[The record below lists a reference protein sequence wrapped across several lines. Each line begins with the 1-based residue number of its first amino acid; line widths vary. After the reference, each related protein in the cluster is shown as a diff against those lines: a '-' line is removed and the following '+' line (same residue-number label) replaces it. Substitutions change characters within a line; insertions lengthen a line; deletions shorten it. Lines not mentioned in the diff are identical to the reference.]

1 MRSFKEGLES
11 CLYRSFA
18 QIQTQVQKYECN
30 LEEIIE
36 KLQASDS
43 KFEIAEKEFLDKD
56 DDVSK
61 ILDDRFFIAC
71 TITMYQDKMLLWQN
85 QNGKKCKIKIKANS
99 RSTPNVVAVS

>member
-1 MRSFKEGLES
+1 MLVQKFSK
-11 CLYRSFA
+11 
-18 QIQTQVQKYECN
+18 IQMQVQKYECN

-61 ILDDRFFIAC
+61 
-71 TITMYQDKMLLWQN
+71 TIN
-85 QNGKKCKIKIKANS
+85 N
-99 RSTPNVVAVS
+99 R

>member
-1 MRSFKEGLES
+1 M
-11 CLYRSFA
+11 YRSVA

-61 ILDDRFFIAC
+61 TLDDRFNI
-71 TITMYQDKMLLWQN
+71 TITIS
-85 QNGKKCKIKIKANS
+85 G
-99 RSTPNVVAVS
+99 

>member
-1 MRSFKEGLES
+1 M
-11 CLYRSFA
+11 
-18 QIQTQVQKYECN
+18 QKYECN

-71 TITMYQDKMLLWQN
+71 TITIS
-85 QNGKKCKIKIKANS
+85 G
-99 RSTPNVVAVS
+99 

>member
-1 MRSFKEGLES
+1 MKRCRDKRSFKEDLES

-71 TITMYQDKMLLWQN
+71 TITIS
-85 QNGKKCKIKIKANS
+85 G
-99 RSTPNVVAVS
+99 

>member
-1 MRSFKEGLES
+1 M
-11 CLYRSFA
+11 YRSFA

-71 TITMYQDKMLLWQN
+71 TITMYQDKMLLVPN
-85 QNGKKCKIKIKANS
+85 RNGKTTKCKIKIEANT

>member
-1 MRSFKEGLES
+1 M
-11 CLYRSFA
+11 
-18 QIQTQVQKYECN
+18 QKYECN

-61 ILDDRFFIAC
+61 ILDDRFLCMHINN
-71 TITMYQDKMLLWQN
+71 IRIKSYYMKKRQNSKQN
-85 QNGKKCKIKIKANS
+85 QFKIKIEANT

>member
-1 MRSFKEGLES
+1 M
-11 CLYRSFA
+11 YRSFA
-18 QIQTQVQKYECN
+18 QTQTQVQKYECN

-71 TITMYQDKMLLWQN
+71 TITIQDIMLF
-85 QNGKKCKIKIKANS
+85 
-99 RSTPNVVAVS
+99 

>member
-1 MRSFKEGLES
+1 M
-11 CLYRSFA
+11 
-18 QIQTQVQKYECN
+18 QKYECN

-61 ILDDRFFIAC
+61 TLDDRFNI
-71 TITMYQDKMLLWQN
+71 TITIS
-85 QNGKKCKIKIKANS
+85 G
-99 RSTPNVVAVS
+99 